1 MDKCS
6 LSKEV
11 HAESWLVQLAIGTK
25 KIVHRSVRACAFEL
39 NGMLTSP
46 HLNVLPLGSYGIIL
60 GMHWLFTH
68 KTKVDCYEKDIECLD
83 DDGEKKILQG
93 RKKPTS
99 VRMVIVMHAKRC

>member
-1 MDKCS
+1 M
-6 LSKEV
+6 
-11 HAESWLVQLAIGTK
+11 HAKSWLVQLTTWTN
-25 KIVHRSVRACAFEL
+25 KIVLHWVRACSFEF
-39 NGMLTSP
+39 NGIPTSMHP
-46 HLNVLPLGSYGIIL
+46 NVLPLGSYSMLL
-60 GMHWLFTH
+60 GMDLLFTH